1 MATDRRPNK
10 DRRTELIV
18 IAYDHIAQRGFE
30 GLRVR
35 DVAAEAGINNATLHY
50 YFPTKEDL
58 IKGVVD
64 HMIEEFGTS
73 FFPASSP
80 SETPDAW
87 DTMRGEFEDA
97 RHRVHATPE
106 EFIVYVELL
115 VRSLREPSVRKNF
128 KKFDEGWRNSL
139 IGTIAEGIRQ
149 GVFRAD
155 LDPTS
160 TTTLILLE
168 IKGLMLQML
177 IDPKRR
183 IEDAVFNQLTLQ
195 VKSWLTS
202 KDGTQ

>member
-1 MATDRRPNK
+1 MAADRRPNK
-10 DRRTELIV
+10 DRRTELIL
-18 IAYDHIAQRGFE
+18 IAYDHIAKRGFE

-35 DVAAEAGINNATLHY
+35 EVASEAGINNATLHY

-64 HMIEEFGTS
+64 HMIQEFSLSVFPTVTS
-73 FFPASSP
+73 MDH
-80 SETPDAW
+80 PDAW
-87 DTMRGEFEDA
+87 QEMRGEFEDA
-97 RHRVHATPE
+97 RHRLQATPE

-115 VRSLREPSVRKNF
+115 VRSLREPSIKKIF

-139 IGTIAEGIRQ
+139 VGIIENGMKQ
-149 GVFRAD
+149 GIFRAE
-155 LDPTS
+155 LDPPLV
-160 TTTLILLE
+160 TTLILLQ

-202 KDGTQ
+202 KDGTH